1 MEDLSLEQ
9 KTNHSFPLFP
19 LTSAYLFLN
28 RKQKLIQYKQN
39 SFNKTYRNKRPKS
52 RNFIAEFVIALMK
65 YYLLLVGLVCSFGK
79 IFSQAVDS
87 LPVETIKRDLKVGL
101 VLSGGGAKGLA
112 HIGALKVLE
121 EEGIRIDYIGGT
133 SMGAMIGGL
142 YAAGYS
148 VAEIDSIYKAT
159 NFEEI
164 IQDELP
170 RRSKSF
176 YVRENEQKY
185 AISFPFQKLKFGI
198 PVSLSKGQNT
208 YDLFTRLLYD
218 YRFTTD
224 FNDLPIPFLCI
235 ATDIETGEQVVF
247 NKGNLAQ
254 AIVASGSFPTI
265 FSPMEIDGR
274 YLLDGGIVNNYPVEE
289 VRKKGVDIIIG
300 VDVQTSLSQRE
311 ELNSMPKIVMQ
322 IINFQ
327 MLNTIEEKRKATD
340 IYIKPDIKGYN
351 VISFNDASKIVEN
364 GKVAAEQYRGQ
375 FREIAKRQNH
385 NTSQTK
391 PNNKPVAEHKIAN
404 IGVQGI
410 ENYSRAYVLGKLR
423 FKTNETISCEDF
435 KEGFNR
441 LNATQNFRSIM
452 YHFEENHDNQGDN
465 LIIKLKEDKLK
476 TFIRFG
482 LHYDQ
487 LYKSGLLVN
496 LTHKKLFTRNDVISV
511 DFVFGDNIR
520 YNLDYYIDN
529 GFYWSVGV
537 RSKFFQVKPDIPA
550 NYLEYIPS
558 LEGLESIHVNYY
570 ELLNQIYVQTLL
582 EQKFLLGA
590 GLEHQ
595 VIDMRSK
602 TITVNGQ
609 KFNDIY
615 KTSNFLSTY
624 GYITLD
630 TYDKKHFPKK
640 GFYIDGKFKW
650 IFDSSILGNSIK
662 RYSMAYNSVAYTTT
676 FFDKLSLNLGN
687 EIGFELEKS
696 NGVFNFLLG
705 GYGNETTERFRHF
718 YGYDFL
724 NITGNSFIKSS
735 IGLDYEVY
743 RRNHL
748 NFYANFANVGHNV
761 FDRFDTWFVK
771 PAYSGYAFGY
781 GLETLIGP
789 IELKYSW
796 SPETRRN
803 FWWFSVGFWF

>member
-1 MEDLSLEQ
+1 
-9 KTNHSFPLFP
+9 
-19 LTSAYLFLN
+19 
-28 RKQKLIQYKQN
+28 
-39 SFNKTYRNKRPKS
+39 
-52 RNFIAEFVIALMK
+52 MK

-79 IFSQAVDS
+79 IFSQTIDS
-87 LPVETIKRDLKVGL
+87 LPVETIKRELKVGL

-112 HIGALKVLE
+112 HIGVLKILE

-148 VAEIDSIYKAT
+148 VAQIDSIYKAT

-185 AISFPFQKLKFGI
+185 AISFPFHKMKFEI
-198 PVSLSKGQNT
+198 PVSFSKGQNT

-254 AIVASGSFPTI
+254 AIVASGAFPTI
-265 FSPMEIDGR
+265 FSPIEIDGK
-274 YLLDGGIVNNYPVEE
+274 YLVDGGIVNNYPVEE
-289 VRKKGVDIIIG
+289 VRKMGADIIIG
-300 VDVQTSLSQRE
+300 VDVQTSLSERE
-311 ELNSMPKIVMQ
+311 DLNSMPKIVMQ

-351 VISFNDASKIVEN
+351 VISFNDAAKIVEN
-364 GKVAAEQYRGQ
+364 GKIAAEQHREK
-375 FREIAKRQNH
+375 FRKIAEQQHSYPEIKHTQK
-385 NTSQTK
+385 TLS
-391 PNNKPVAEHKIAN
+391 EHKIAN

-423 FKTNETISCEDF
+423 FKPYETILCEDF
-435 KEGFNR
+435 KSGFNR
-441 LNATQNFRSIM
+441 LNATQNFSSIM
-452 YHFEENHDNQGDN
+452 YHFEKNDSEKGDN

-482 LHYDQ
+482 LHYDE

-496 LTHKKLFTRNDVISV
+496 LTHKNLFTRNDVIST
-511 DFVFGDNIR
+511 DIVFGDNIR
-520 YNLDYYIDN
+520 YNLDYYVDN
-529 GFYWSVGV
+529 GFYWSFGV
-537 RSKFFQVKPDIPA
+537 RSKFYQFKPDIPA
-550 NYLEYIPS
+550 VYLENIPN

-570 ELLNQIYVQTLL
+570 NFINQVYMQTFFR
-582 EQKFLLGA
+582 QIFLIGA
-590 GLEHQ
+590 GLEHE
-595 VIDMRSK
+595 VVDMRSK
-602 TITVNGQ
+602 SITINGK

-615 KTSNFLSTY
+615 KTSNSLGTY

-630 TYDKKHFPKK
+630 TYDKRFFPKN
-640 GFYIDGKFKW
+640 GFYFNGKFKW
-650 IFDSSILGNSIK
+650 IFDSNIFGSDFQK
-662 RYSMAYNSVAYTTT
+662 YSTAQGTLSYTTT
-676 FFDKLSLNLGN
+676 FFDKLSVSIGN
-687 EIGFELEKS
+687 EVGITLEKS
-696 NGVFNFLLG
+696 DTGFNFLLG
-705 GYGNETTERFRHF
+705 GYGYNPTDRFQHF
-718 YGYDFL
+718 LGYDFL
-724 NITGNSFIKSS
+724 NIIGNSYIKSL
-735 IGLDYEVY
+735 IGVDYEIF
-743 RRNHL
+743 RKNHL
-748 NFYANFANVGHNV
+748 NVAVNYANVGNNI
-761 FDRFDTWFVK
+761 FDRFDTWFVQPK
-771 PAYSGYAFGY
+771 FTGYSFGY

-789 IELKYSW
+789 FELKYSW
-796 SPETRRN
+796 SPETRKN
-803 FWWFSVGFWF
+803 FWWINVGFWF